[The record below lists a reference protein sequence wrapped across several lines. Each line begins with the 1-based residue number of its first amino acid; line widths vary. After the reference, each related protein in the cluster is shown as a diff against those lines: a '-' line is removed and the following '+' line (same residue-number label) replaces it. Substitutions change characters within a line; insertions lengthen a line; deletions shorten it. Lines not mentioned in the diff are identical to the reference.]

1 MEFKPKAKKSFE
13 SIIKEELLKG
23 NIIRYDARDEKPI
36 EVMGRVHI
44 KDLSTMHN
52 IGMEKER
59 VEMEIFCSH
68 DIANKVV
75 AELAKT
81 YSVRKV
87 WCSYSGCCQYSTW
100 GIYLDGE

>member
-1 MEFKPKAKKSFE
+1 MEFKPKTKKSFE

-23 NIIRYDARDEKPI
+23 NIVRFDGRDERPI

-68 DIANKVV
+68 DIARNVI
-75 AELAKT
+75 AELGKT
-81 YSVRKV
+81 YSVRKI
-87 WCSYSGCCQYSTW
+87 WCSYSGFGQYSTW

>member
-1 MEFKPKAKKSFE
+1 MKFKPKAKKSFE

-36 EVMGRVHI
+36 EVMERVHI
-44 KDLSTMHN
+44 KDLATMHN

-59 VEMEIFCSH
+59 VKMEIFCSH
-68 DIANKVV
+68 DIVHKVV
-75 AELAKT
+75 AELAKA
-81 YSVRKV
+81 YSVRKI
-87 WCSYSGCCQYSTW
+87 WCSYSGCGQYSTR